1 MGVQRRAGN
10 SRPRAGI
17 AAGGRTNGLVDVGRA
32 HIDGG
37 IDAFAAPGVTA
48 DIAGHCMEAAVLGAL
63 IATAWELL
71 RNQESWMQAR
81 PVERKGRL
89 MYALKSA
96 GMAAISGAS
105 LSIAVSIAL
114 ALVPGA
120 QIWLV
125 AGAICSTANALPGN
139 GERAFDLRGSKQ

>member
-1 MGVQRRAGN
+1 M
-10 SRPRAGI
+10 
-17 AAGGRTNGLVDVGRA
+17 GLVDVGRA

-89 MYALKSA
+89 MYALK
-96 GMAAISGAS
+96 
-105 LSIAVSIAL
+105 AL
-114 ALVPGA
+114 AWPRSVGLTINCCQHGISSRRANLV
-120 QIWLV
+120 
-125 AGAICSTANALPGN
+125 LPGPFAV
-139 GERAFDLRGSKQ
+139 RQMLLAWR